1 MNKLKNNY
9 LSDIIFIGNG
19 DMIERASR
27 VIKNTTKEYEKSFTR
42 STERISQLPVI
53 SPWDAREVIN
63 KMMINYGKPWD
74 DGDVYLLKQLKKSN
88 RKRKEM
94 AKILGRTPGAVKA
107 KIEQQRLGKRKQCR
121 HG

>member
-1 MNKLKNNY
+1 MDKQKSNY

-19 DMIERASR
+19 DMLERASR

-42 STERISQLPVI
+42 STERISQLPVV